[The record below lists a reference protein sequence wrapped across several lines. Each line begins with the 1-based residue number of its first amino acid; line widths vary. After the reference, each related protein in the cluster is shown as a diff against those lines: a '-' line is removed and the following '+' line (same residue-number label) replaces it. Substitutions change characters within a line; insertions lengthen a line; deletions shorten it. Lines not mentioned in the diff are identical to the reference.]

1 MAFVP
6 FYLPK
11 RICRLFFRSGALFFE
26 KSFEKSQGIFHFY
39 KEAILLWLLLFLIY
53 LQFDRKSVGQTR
65 LGS

>member
-26 KSFEKSQGIFHFY
+26 KVLKRARAIFAFI
-39 KEAILLWLLLFLIY
+39 KDAILLWLIFCKLFCLLTG
-53 LQFDRKSVGQTR
+53 KVKVKPA
-65 LGS
+65 